1 MIRTKDWKYFL
12 HEKFSPQLF
21 DLKNDPEEFYDLGDV
36 SGISSCGKEM
46 HEQLFT
52 WFRERLI
59 RTEMEHN
66 FLFEMGLRGIK
77 RMGILIGHW

>member
-1 MIRTKDWKYFL
+1 MIRTKDWKYIL

-21 DLKNDPEEFYDLGDV
+21 DLKNDPEEFYDLGDDSEYQAV
-36 SGISSCGKEM
+36 GKEM

-59 RTEMEHN
+59 RTEMEHD
-66 FLFEMGLRGIK
+66 FLFEMGVERDEK
-77 RMGILIGHW
+77 MGILIGHW